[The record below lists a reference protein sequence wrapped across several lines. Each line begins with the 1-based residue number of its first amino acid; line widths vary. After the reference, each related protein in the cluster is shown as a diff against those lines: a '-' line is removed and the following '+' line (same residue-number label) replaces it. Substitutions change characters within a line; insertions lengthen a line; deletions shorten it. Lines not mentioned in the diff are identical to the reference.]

1 MLQGI
6 KVKNNLFFL
15 LVCDDDTPPSTI
27 DGKDDDPKFNLGD
40 NTPQPDDSPSGEP
53 NNPTV
58 EALSDQPVTIPSNQ
72 GDEDPIYTVVIT
84 TPEDDDDNVKTL
96 MELIFKEITNVK
108 QIIITPDDEEPETL
122 VSSCSK

>member
-1 MLQGI
+1 MLQGT

-15 LVCDDDTPPSTI
+15 LVCEDDTVPSTI

-84 TPEDDDDNVKTL
+84 TPEDDDDNIKTL
-96 MELIFKEITNVK
+96 MELLFKEITNVK

-122 VSSCSK
+122 ASCCS